1 MRHLDLTDH
10 SLATK
15 LRAIVEDSDVF
26 EETLELSNRFSDL
39 KVSRSPFYLTAIE
52 FDEILQWKLDSQY
65 PRSRELRRLN
75 LDSVVVP
82 VTQAV
87 FAVASES
94 FEYEVDLKLK
104 MLSSIRGVATPIAS
118 AVLALT
124 DPDKFAVIDSVLWE
138 AIYGEEKQAF
148 SSRDY
153 LKFLEVIRKIA
164 MEADLNMQSAE
175 HAIWIHLIN

>member
-1 MRHLDLTDH
+1 LYHLDFNDRVLVD
-10 SLATK
+10 SLKTISTA
-15 LRAIVEDSDVF
+15 
-26 EETLELSNRFSDL
+26 SDL
-39 KVSRSPFYLTAIE
+39 FKETKDLTNRLNLLKDTRSPFHLTAEE

-82 VTQAV
+82 VTKAA

-104 MLSSIRGVATPIAS
+104 ILSSVRGVATPIAS

-124 DPDKFAVIDSVLWE
+124 DPEKFAVIDSVLWE
-138 AIYGEEKQAF
+138 AVFGEEKQAF

-153 LKFLEVIRKIA
+153 LKFLDFIRTLSGRVH
-164 MEADLNMQSAE
+164 MNMQATE
-175 HAIWIHLIN
+175 HALWIHLIN